1 MKSQSVIKDQ
11 FRLIVAKDIART
23 ATVGAL
29 ASPTSVADGEVVV
42 TDAGNVILDDTTVL
56 LADRIKIVQGRG
68 ATKPLFETATFTATE
83 IYQYKAQAFE
93 DAQQQ
98 VTYLGYDAV
107 ANAGSVEVLNNNAYA
122 MTITFQEITVP
133 GLQGSYVPVSV
144 WYQSDA
150 TATQVK
156 VVNGLYNNL
165 VRQLANFNLPVILA
179 ERVASAPSVAIAGA
193 PTDLTFSYGSK
204 TVTYTGTDPSNTP
217 VGSWLR
223 VGGITNEF
231 AVYRITALNT
241 TTNTIT
247 LDQPYQGVDAT
258 IAVALVE
265 VATNVDVLAGNM
277 GIKLTGIEQPFVL
290 DSRPVDKVQFNVGIS
305 NSQGAASST
314 TVSTTAIATYGH
326 GTYALITTQQADSSR
341 NAGDFY
347 GYAIYPYDKPL
358 TTTVVGQDYS
368 TINIGTRVARG
379 TNGELTPNFFVANI
393 EIACALDGNVANT
406 FDTNILGDPTSVVDV
421 LNAFVPANFVQITNN
436 PVDPNHI

>member
-23 ATVGAL
+23 AVVGTL
-29 ASPTSVADGEVVV
+29 ASPSSLADGEVVV
-42 TDAGNVILDDTTVL
+42 TDAGNKILDQTTVL
-56 LADRIKIVQGRG
+56 LTDRIKVVQGRG
-68 ATKPLFETATFTATE
+68 ATKPLFETATFTLPE
-83 IYQYKAQAFE
+83 VYQYTGQAFA

-107 ANAGSVEVLNNNAYA
+107 AGAGSVEVLNNNAYA

-150 TATQVK
+150 SATQVK

-165 VRQLANFNLPVILA
+165 VRQLSFFNLPVITA
-179 ERVASAPSVAIAGA
+179 ERVSNAPSVAITGA
-193 PTDLTFSYGSK
+193 PTNLTFSYGSK

-247 LDQPYQGVDAT
+247 LDQPYQGADET
-258 IAVALVE
+258 IAVALVQ
-265 VATNVDVLAGNM
+265 VATNVDVLAGDM

-290 DSRPVDKVQFNVGIS
+290 DSRPVDKVQFYVGIS

-358 TTTVVGQDYS
+358 TTTVTGQDYS
-368 TINIGTRVARG
+368 TLNIGTRVGRG
-379 TNGELTPNFFVANI
+379 LNGDLTPNNFVANI
-393 EIACALDGNVANT
+393 EIACPLDNNVAGT
-406 FDTNILGDPTSVVDV
+406 FDTNIEGPSGVADV
-421 LNAFVPANFVQITNN
+421 LDVFLAGPINSPFLPQIGNL
-436 PVDPNHI
+436 